1 MDNVSRE
8 KRSWIMSRIKG
19 KDTIPEKTV
28 RSLLHHAGFR
38 FCLNRKDLPGSPDII
53 LPKYKTVIF
62 VHGCFWHGHEG
73 CKRATRPSTNIEF
86 WNKKIRKN
94 RERDYIVKDQLE
106 KLGWQVLIVWQ
117 CELKN
122 PDQLIEKL
130 VHLLRRTENSISEV
144 HISEV

>member
-1 MDNVSRE
+1 
-8 KRSWIMSRIKG
+8 K
-19 KDTIPEKTV
+19 
-28 RSLLHHAGFR
+28 
-38 FCLNRKDLPGSPDII
+38 
-53 LPKYKTVIF
+53 
-62 VHGCFWHGHEG
+62 
-73 CKRATRPSTNIEF
+73 
-86 WNKKIRKN
+86 NKKIRKN

-144 HISEV
+144 HISEG